1 MQHDSF
7 KDAWKLLQKLIQSLG
22 DAKKIKNIYSTTR
35 QHTWTSDIQVE
46 YVQGHVSSTSNT

>member
-1 MQHDSF
+1 MQHNSF

-22 DAKKIKNIYSTTR
+22 DAKKIKKIYSTTK

-46 YVQGHVSSTSNT
+46 YVQGHVSSTSNS